1 VYFKV
6 VLAYLRVSSRPVSKG
21 SRDRGATGEGS
32 GQSVIPIRTLPLPSP
47 STQGRVYR
55 AKTSSKEGRGVSERS
70 GGRSADFKGD
80 EASAR
85 GRTKDGL
92 VERGRRG
99 LCSLSLLLLSGIY
112 MFDQG
117 EMAGCNEKYLW
128 PLVFRVA

>member
-1 VYFKV
+1 MYIKV

-21 SRDRGATGEGS
+21 SRDRGATEEGS
-32 GQSVIPIRTLPLPSP
+32 GQSVILIRTWPLPSP

-55 AKTSSKEGRGVSERS
+55 AKTSKEGRGVSERS

-85 GRTKDGL
+85 GRTKDGQ

-99 LCSLSLLLLSGIY
+99 LCSLSLLLLTGIY